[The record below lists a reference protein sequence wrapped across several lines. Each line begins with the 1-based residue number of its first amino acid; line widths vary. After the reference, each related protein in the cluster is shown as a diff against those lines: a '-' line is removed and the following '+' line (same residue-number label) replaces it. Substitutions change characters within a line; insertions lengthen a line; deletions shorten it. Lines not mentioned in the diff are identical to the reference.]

1 MKEKDKKQKNAKIDT
16 ENLKNDEKTVEN
28 EKETENPAVKD
39 FAVYEKALKEMEQSL
54 AVVLGELDAA
64 KKAAAENENLARVYK
79 KDLERFKERNKSA
92 AEEMKEQAQIA
103 TAEKLIPILDNF
115 DQALKVVQ
123 DSDVKKGFS
132 MIEASLKQ
140 VLFSMGIEEIESV
153 GKKMDPNFHNIV
165 FKRETDDN
173 ELDGVIASEMV
184 KGYKLVGENGKVVR
198 HSMVEVYIK
207 E

>member
-1 MKEKDKKQKNAKIDT
+1 MKEKDKKQKNAKINT
-16 ENLKNDEKTVEN
+16 ENLKNNEKTEEN
-28 EKETENPAVKD
+28 EQETENPAVKD